1 MGLHRE
7 SRGKVVRRGQ
17 RLAPGNRGH
26 EVRVPSRERGQI
38 LILLGMW
45 LFFGGSASTA
55 LVVYDRAPSEVKKT
69 VKRVVTDGTR
79 RDEILSDISVWEAGQ
94 KQKDEKVSAQRKE
107 LFKTL
112 RRKDAQRS
120 EVDPILNKLDAT
132 FLEMDQS
139 FLNLRFRVKEQV
151 TSAEWAEI

>member
-1 MGLHRE
+1 
-7 SRGKVVRRGQ
+7 
-17 RLAPGNRGH
+17 
-26 EVRVPSRERGQI
+26 
-38 LILLGMW
+38 MW

-55 LVVYDRAPSEVKKT
+55 LVVYDRPPSEVKKT
-69 VKRVVTDGTR
+69 VKRVVTDSNR

-151 TSAEWAEI
+151 TSAEWAEIVARPNP